1 MNQPNN
7 KLIDVIV
14 LILTMIL
21 LFTALPIY
29 ADMTQPIYEYVI
41 DLIK

>member
-14 LILTMIL
+14 FILTMIL

-29 ADMTQPIYEYVI
+29 AEIAQPIYVYVI